1 MSGFVIYP
9 AVAASAPPR
18 TTWHA
23 GTEFLNG
30 LLQRGESLWGM
41 LWKYLSTGRVSG
53 TQMKIMIIMGM
64 MVMFNSLVIP
74 IHSVIRL
81 S

>member
-1 MSGFVIYP
+1 M
-9 AVAASAPPR
+9 
-18 TTWHA
+18 
-23 GTEFLNG
+23 
-30 LLQRGESLWGM
+30 GM